1 MLKIKTIT
9 FTISSALALSVLLLP
24 KTITVSAK
32 EQTVDLTQKTY
43 EFGEKS
49 EYEIDASEPTSSPEV
64 TTHLGK
70 FSLIGD
76 IAKTYTK
83 DGFTAYEIAD
93 DTLFSMHFDY
103 DGSLKKAADTE
114 WHLTDDS
121 KKTVNKVELDDKVEN
136 GAILMQTSFDG
147 KKWVTSTTK
156 TNISDD
162 IEFNNDNGINDIQ
175 LANGCYYRFIVVY
188 KTEKKTKDSNVLF
201 VDTSDYEY
209 KKYAD
214 IYEFYA
220 VYKEKPVENT
230 GKKYY
235 YNTTDNTKST
245 KKNDYV
251 GNDRID
257 SKDPH
262 YGWNLGS
269 FCLSGYTDTGDT
281 PDIYL
286 KTVGNRIRLSYNLE
300 QDITKLNGN
309 ADLEIARDKKGS
321 DGNFQTKAHD
331 MGHGELIIKHTDAE
345 GKSRITE
352 YSNYL
357 EALAF
362 PGADTNI
369 QLFEEGDY
377 EVHLDYAI
385 NDKKGLDSKT
395 YYRTSF
401 SFKIRNGNCMVYVF
415 DAQTGAELA
424 NGFLAK
430 NGFRI
435 DTAKSEY
442 PKLTITKTVINDTEN
457 GLVEDTR
464 FNMPTNDGA
473 VYADEGIYTVKA
485 FNRYDEKLDS
495 TEKTVYVGNNPK
507 IAAYAKTQNE
517 SDENK
522 RLSIEQ
528 FNDLINDGYTVAANY
543 TLTAPASDDTAVPVI
558 ATTVETS
565 TEAVTET
572 DTTSIQTTLAVETV
586 EKKNSPILPI
596 ICGIAALAGIG
607 AGAVFFVFKNKKK

>member
-1 MLKIKTIT
+1 MIKTKKIAYALSAA
-9 FTISSALALSVLLLP
+9 FTLSVLVFPTTL
-24 KTITVSAK
+24 TSTAK
-32 EQTVDLTQKTY
+32 EQTVELAQKTY
-43 EFGEKS
+43 EFGEKN

-64 TTHLGK
+64 TTHLVK

-83 DGFTAYEIAD
+83 DGFTAYEIDD

-103 DGSLKKAADTE
+103 DESLKKAADTE

-136 GAILMQTSFDG
+136 GAILIQTSFDG
-147 KKWVTSTTK
+147 KKWVTGTTK

-162 IEFNNDNGINDIQ
+162 ADFDNENGINDIQ
-175 LANGCYYRFIVVY
+175 LANGCYYRFIVAY

-214 IYEFYA
+214 VYEFYA

-309 ADLEIARDKKGS
+309 ADLEIARDKKDS

-415 DAQTGAELA
+415 DSQTGAELV
-424 NGFLAK
+424 NGSVTP

-435 DTAKSEY
+435 DTAKSSY
-442 PKLTITKTVINDTEN
+442 PKLTIKKEMMNDTAT
-457 GLVEDTR
+457 GLTEDTR
-464 FNMPTNDGA
+464 FNQAATDGSI
-473 VYADEGIYTVKA
+473 YTDEGIYTIKA
-485 FNRYDEKLDS
+485 YNC
-495 TEKTVYVGNNPK
+495 VCQV
-507 IAAYAKTQNE
+507 E
-517 SDENK
+517 S
-522 RLSIEQ
+522 
-528 FNDLINDGYTVAANY
+528 A
-543 TLTAPASDDTAVPVI
+543 
-558 ATTVETS
+558 
-565 TEAVTET
+565 
-572 DTTSIQTTLAVETV
+572 
-586 EKKNSPILPI
+586 
-596 ICGIAALAGIG
+596 
-607 AGAVFFVFKNKKK
+607 

>member
-49 EYEIDASEPTSSPEV
+49 EYEISSSESTSSPEV

-103 DGSLKKAADTE
+103 DESLKKAADTE

-147 KKWVTSTTK
+147 KKWVTGTTK

-162 IEFNNDNGINDIQ
+162 ADFDNENGINDIQ
-175 LANGCYYRFIVVY
+175 LANGCYYRFIVAY

-214 IYEFYA
+214 VYEFYA

-415 DAQTGAELA
+415 DSQTGAELV
-424 NGFLAK
+424 NGSVTP

-435 DTAKSEY
+435 DTAKSSY
-442 PKLTITKTVINDTEN
+442 PKLTIKKEMMNDTAT
-457 GLVEDTR
+457 GLTEDTR
-464 FNMPTNDGA
+464 FNQAATDGSI
-473 VYADEGIYTVKA
+473 YTDEGIYTIKA
-485 FNRYDEKLDS
+485 YNRFDKTLES
-495 TEKTVYVGNNPK
+495 TEKKIYVGTNNILTAYTLHLNDPK
-507 IAAYAKTQNE
+507 PYSIEQLNDMVSEGWTVMDNGNLIPPE
-517 SDENK
+517 SDE
-522 RLSIEQ
+522 S
-528 FNDLINDGYTVAANY
+528 
-543 TLTAPASDDTAVPVI
+543 AVPVI
-558 ATTVETS
+558 ATTAAVS
-565 TEAVTET
+565 TEAIA
-572 DTTSIQTTLAVETV
+572 DTTTSSVQTSTDIETP
-586 EKKNSPILPI
+586 EKKKSPLVPI
-596 ICGIAALAGIG
+596 ICGIIVLAGIG
-607 AGAVFFVFKNKKK
+607 GGAGFYIFKNKKK